1 MMNKKASLR
10 TLLIFVILSIALTY
24 PLIFKMKGSVYGLP
38 GDTLGTIWKFWWLK
52 SSIWSEHISPW
63 FCPYLAAPFGLDLS
77 IIPQNAFY
85 TYLVP
90 LFLFFF
96 DEIFTYNLILLFS
109 FILSALTMYL
119 LAYYFTENKPASI
132 ASGILYA
139 FCPYHFAQAYEH
151 LSLANIQWLPPYA
164 LFLFKLSEKRS
175 YRYVLLSGLAFALI
189 ILFDYTYG
197 YFAAVLT
204 LTFVLWRIWYGL
216 RNKRLSSNYSSLLKT
231 VGVVLVAVLVAMI
244 LVLPFTYH
252 TFWKN
257 ILITQREEAV
267 TELGYVR
274 PFGDL
279 FTYAAKPFDYL
290 LPSLD
295 NPIFGKYMKGYINVS
310 HPTEH
315 TLYLGW
321 VGIILSIVAI
331 REWRRQNKEQRLQAT
346 GCRPQAIQLSSNPR
360 KIPSES
366 RGRQAI
372 KYPVSGIKDQ
382 GSRIQ
387 KAVSFFLFAGL
398 VALIF
403 SFPPLLDFGPL
414 RILFPPY
421 FMYKL
426 LPMFRVSTRFG
437 ILVMLSVS
445 VLSGIGL
452 AHLVRKNKTLKRQ
465 VGLFVVVFLLVLIEF
480 VPTLPAPMI
489 DAVNLPPVYEWL
501 AHQEGEFIIAEYP
514 LENDSGYLFWQRVH
528 KKRLV
533 NGALPNTIS
542 NKIRKKII
550 DVSGPDTPAILKHLG
565 VKYLVFHPEKY
576 AASDEIA
583 VIGEVPDLG
592 QQNGLELIQT
602 FEQVQVYQIK

>member
-1 MMNKKASLR
+1 MMNKKAFLNI
-10 TLLIFVILSIALTY
+10 LLIFVLLSIVFTY
-24 PLIFKMKGSVYGLP
+24 PLIFTMKGSVYGLP

-119 LAYYFTENKPASI
+119 LAYYFTENKPASVV
-132 ASGILYA
+132 SGILYA

-151 LSLANIQWLPPYA
+151 LSLANIQWLPLYA
-164 LFLFKLSEKRS
+164 LFLFKLSEEKKH
-175 YRYVLLSGLAFALI
+175 RYVLLSGLAFALI

-216 RNKRLSSNYSSLLKT
+216 RNSRLSDTPRLPITDYRLPFKT
-231 VGVVLVAVLVAMI
+231 MGMVLVAVLVAMV

-252 TFWKN
+252 TFWEN
-257 ILITQREEAV
+257 ILITQRGEAI

-321 VGIILSIVAI
+321 VGIVLSIIAI
-331 REWRRQNKEQRLQAT
+331 REWRRQNKKQARKWESEQ
-346 GCRPQAIQLSSNPR
+346 
-360 KIPSES
+360 
-366 RGRQAI
+366 
-372 KYPVSGIKDQ
+372 VSKKQ
-382 GSRIQ
+382 R
-387 KAVSFFLFAGL
+387 AVSFFLFAGL

-403 SFPPLLDFGPL
+403 SFPPFLDFGHL
-414 RILFPPY
+414 RILLPPY
-421 FMYKL
+421 FMYKF
-426 LPMFRVSTRFG
+426 LPMFRISTRFG

-452 AHLVRKNKTLKRQ
+452 AHLIRRSKTFKRQ
-465 VGLFVVVFLLVLIEF
+465 VGLFGVVFFLVLIEF

-489 DAVNLPPVYEWL
+489 DAANPPPVYEWL
-501 AHQEGEFIIAEYP
+501 ANQESDFIVAEYP
-514 LENDSGYLFWQRVH
+514 LENDVEYLFWQRIH
-528 KKRLV
+528 QKRLV
-533 NGALPNTIS
+533 NGALPGTHAD
-542 NKIRKKII
+542 KVRKKII
-550 DVSGPDTPAILKHLG
+550 NILEPTTPNILRYLG
-565 VKYLVFHPEKY
+565 ARYVIFHPEKY
-576 AASDEIA
+576 TKSDEVA
-583 VIGEVPDLG
+583 VIGEVPDLD
-592 QQNGLELIQT
+592 QQSGLELIQT